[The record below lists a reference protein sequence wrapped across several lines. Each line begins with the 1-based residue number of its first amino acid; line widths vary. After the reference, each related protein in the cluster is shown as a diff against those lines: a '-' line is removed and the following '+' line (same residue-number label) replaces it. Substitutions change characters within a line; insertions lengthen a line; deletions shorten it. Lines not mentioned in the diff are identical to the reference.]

1 MYTIYSTILITGNE
15 FPSNESVGGKMTFKD
30 LSIKRKIIYLYLPLA
45 IIPMILFAGIS
56 MKFYESAIIKR
67 SLSSMSDNNVLIS
80 DRIDGILSEA
90 EGSAT
95 LLTISINRLLN
106 SDAFHG
112 ILSSDIKLYNLISN
126 ELAYA
131 KLIYKYID
139 SIGFVDID
147 NRLYYS
153 DYELQKG
160 KNAIVDSEMY
170 DTLMATTG
178 NSVWFE
184 LSNRDYLTKSPD
196 QKMLTLGK
204 KVWNINTGETIGY
217 LFVNIDE
224 KVFTNLISGQ
234 LADYDIYNAGY
245 QLLTTT
251 VAEEETSQKVAQFL
265 SGEVASD
272 ILSDGGERTLIS
284 KIQIEKLQWT
294 LLSKANLN
302 LFTQD
307 LANIILLIII
317 MLITIILLEITMTL
331 ALNRLITNPIMKLK
345 NGVEEISKGNFDF
358 RFKMKTND
366 EIGLFAMSFNHM
378 SAQIKKLL
386 FDVER
391 EEKKKREYELA
402 LIQQQIKPHFLY
414 NTLDII
420 LKLSQLGQERK
431 AQKVTRRLADYYRN
445 SLSGGADVISV
456 KEELK
461 ITLDYLE
468 LQKLRYSDVFDYRIE
483 VSQMMESIMIPKLSL
498 QPIVEN
504 AIEHGF
510 KYLSET
516 GLIRI
521 YDEMQED
528 AYEIIVAD
536 NGVGM
541 SEEHMIMLNQ
551 VLNDPSDHQTI
562 RSFGIKNVSH
572 RMKLFFGHEY
582 GVYIVSEAGKG
593 TEIRIKL
600 PKDGQYD

>member
-1 MYTIYSTILITGNE
+1 MS
-15 FPSNESVGGKMTFKD
+15 FHQMSSVGGKMTFKD

-80 DRIDGILSEA
+80 DRIDSILSEA

-112 ILSSDIKLYNLISN
+112 MLSNDIKLYNLISN

-131 KLIYKYID
+131 KLIYKTID
-139 SIGFVDID
+139 SIGFIDID
-147 NRLYYS
+147 GRLYYS

-170 DTLMATTG
+170 EILMTTTG
-178 NSVWFE
+178 NSVWFD
-184 LSNRDYLTKSPD
+184 LSTRDYLTKDPD
-196 QKMLTLGK
+196 QKMFTLGK
-204 KVWNINTGETIGY
+204 KVWNINTGATIGY

-224 KVFTNLISGQ
+224 QVFTDLIKGQ
-234 LADYDIYNAGY
+234 LPDYIIYNAVQQ
-245 QLLTTT
+245 QLIST
-251 VAEEETSQKVAQFL
+251 VADDASGVKVAPFL
-265 SGEVASD
+265 SSIATTD
-272 ILSDGGERTLIS
+272 LLSTGGERMLIS
-284 KIQIEKLQWT
+284 KIQIEKLGWT
-294 LLSKANLN
+294 LLSKADLN

-307 LANIILLIII
+307 LANIILLIVI

-456 KEELK
+456 KDELK

-483 VSQMMESIMIPKLSL
+483 VSELMESVMIPKLSL

-516 GLIRI
+516 GMIRI
-521 YDEMQED
+521 YDEIKENT
-528 AYEIIVAD
+528 YEIIVAD

-541 SEEHMIMLNQ
+541 SEEYRNRLNQ
-551 VLNDPSDHQTI
+551 VLGDPNDHQTI

-572 RMKLFFGHEY
+572 RMKLFFGQEY

>member
-1 MYTIYSTILITGNE
+1 
-15 FPSNESVGGKMTFKD
+15 MTFKD

-80 DRIDGILSEA
+80 DRIDSILSEA

-112 ILSSDIKLYNLISN
+112 MLSNDIKLYNLISN

-131 KLIYKYID
+131 KLIYKTID
-139 SIGFVDID
+139 SIGFIDID
-147 NRLYYS
+147 GRLYYS
-153 DYELQKG
+153 DYELQQG

-170 DTLMATTG
+170 EILMTTTG
-178 NSVWFE
+178 NSVWFD
-184 LSNRDYLTKSPD
+184 LSNRDYLTKDSD

-204 KVWNINTGETIGY
+204 KVWNINTGATIGY

-224 KVFTNLISGQ
+224 QVFTDLIKGQ
-234 LADYDIYNAGY
+234 LPDYIIYNAVQQ
-245 QLLTTT
+245 QLIST
-251 VAEEETSQKVAQFL
+251 VADDASGVKVAPFL
-265 SGEVASD
+265 SSIATSD
-272 ILSDGGERTLIS
+272 LLSTGGKRMLIS
-284 KIQIEKLQWT
+284 KIQIEKLGWT
-294 LLSKANLN
+294 LLSKADLN

-307 LANIILLIII
+307 LANIILLIVI

-345 NGVEEISKGNFDF
+345 KGVEEISKGNFDF

-483 VSQMMESIMIPKLSL
+483 VSELMESVMIPKLSL

-516 GLIRI
+516 GMIRI
-521 YDEMQED
+521 YDEIKENT
-528 AYEIIVAD
+528 YEIIVAD

-541 SEEHMIMLNQ
+541 SEEYRNRLNQ
-551 VLNDPSDHQTI
+551 VLSDPSDHQTI

-572 RMKLFFGHEY
+572 RMKLFFGQEY
-582 GVYIVSEAGKG
+582 GVYIVSEAGQG

>member
-1 MYTIYSTILITGNE
+1 
-15 FPSNESVGGKMTFKD
+15 MTFKD

-56 MKFYESAIIKR
+56 TKFYESAIIKR

-80 DRIDGILSEA
+80 DRIDGIISEA

-112 ILSSDIKLYNLISN
+112 MLSSDIKLYNLISN

-131 KLIYKYID
+131 KLIYKTID
-139 SIGFVDID
+139 SIGFIDID
-147 NRLYYS
+147 GRLYYS
-153 DYELQKG
+153 DYELQNG
-160 KNAIVDSEMY
+160 RNAITDSKMY
-170 DTLMATTG
+170 EILMETTG

-184 LSNRDYLTKSPD
+184 LSNRDYLTKDPD

-204 KVWNINTGETIGY
+204 KVWNINTGATIGY

-224 KVFTNLISGQ
+224 QVFTDLIKGQ
-234 LADYDIYNAGY
+234 LADYLVYNAGHQ
-245 QLLTTT
+245 QLIST
-251 VAEEETSQKVAQFL
+251 VDDGVSNVKVAPFL
-265 SGEVASD
+265 SSVATSD
-272 ILSDGGERTLIS
+272 ILSTGGERTLIS
-284 KIQIEKLQWT
+284 KVQIEKLGWI
-294 LLSKANLN
+294 LLSKADLN

-307 LANIILLIII
+307 LASIILLIII
-317 MLITIILLEITMTL
+317 MLITIIILEITMTL

-456 KEELK
+456 KNELK

-483 VSQMMESIMIPKLSL
+483 VSELMESIMIPKLSL

-516 GLIRI
+516 GLVRI
-521 YDEMQED
+521 YDEMHND
-528 AYEIIVAD
+528 AYEIIVED

-541 SEEHMIMLNQ
+541 SEELMNKLNQ
-551 VLNDPSDHQTI
+551 VLSDPSDHQTI

-572 RMKLFFGHEY
+572 RMKLFFGNEY
-582 GVYIVSEAGKG
+582 GVHIVSKAGVG

>member
-1 MYTIYSTILITGNE
+1 
-15 FPSNESVGGKMTFKD
+15 MTFKD

-45 IIPMILFAGIS
+45 IVPMILFAGIS

-106 SDAFHG
+106 SDPFHG
-112 ILSSDIKLYNLISN
+112 QLSNDIKLYNLISN

-139 SIGFVDID
+139 SIGFIDID

-170 DTLMATTG
+170 ETLMVTTG

-184 LSNRDYLTKSPD
+184 LSRRDYLTRSPD

-224 KVFTNLISGQ
+224 KVFTNLIDGQ
-234 LADYDIYNAGY
+234 LADYDIYNAEY
-245 QLLTTT
+245 QLLITT
-251 VAEEETSQKVAQFL
+251 VTGEDFSQKVAQFL
-265 SGEVASD
+265 SGEVATN

-284 KIQIEKLQWT
+284 KKQIEKLEWT

-483 VSQMMESIMIPKLSL
+483 VSQLMESIMIPKLSL

-510 KYLSET
+510 KYMTET

-521 YDEMQED
+521 YDEMKED

-541 SEEHMIMLNQ
+541 SEEHKIMLNQ
-551 VLNDPSDHQTI
+551 VLSDPSDHQTI
-562 RSFGIKNVSH
+562 RSYGIKNVSH

-582 GVYIVSEAGKG
+582 GVYIVSEVGKG

-600 PKDGQYD
+600 PKDGRYD

>member
-1 MYTIYSTILITGNE
+1 
-15 FPSNESVGGKMTFKD
+15 MTFKD

-80 DRIDGILSEA
+80 DRVDGILSEA

-112 ILSSDIKLYNLISN
+112 TLSSDIKLYNLISN

-131 KLIYKYID
+131 KLIYKTID

-160 KNAIVDSEMY
+160 KNAILDSKMY
-170 DTLMATTG
+170 ETLTATTG

-224 KVFTNLISGQ
+224 RVFTNLISGQ
-234 LADYDIYNAGY
+234 LADYDIYNAGN

-251 VAEEETSQKVAQFL
+251 VEDKELSQKVEEFI
-265 SGEVASD
+265 SGDVTSD

-284 KIQIEKLQWT
+284 KIQIEKLGWT

-461 ITLDYLE
+461 ITQDYLE

-483 VSQMMESIMIPKLSL
+483 VSELMESIMIPKLSL

-521 YDEMQED
+521 YDEMHEN

-541 SEEHMIMLNQ
+541 SEDHMDKLNQ
-551 VLNDPSDHQTI
+551 VLCDPTDHQTI

-572 RMKLFFGHEY
+572 RMKLFFGQEY
-582 GVYIVSEAGKG
+582 GVYVVSEAGKG

>member
-1 MYTIYSTILITGNE
+1 
-15 FPSNESVGGKMTFKD
+15 MTFKD

-80 DRIDGILSEA
+80 DRVDGILSEA

-112 ILSSDIKLYNLISN
+112 TLSSDIKLYNLISN

-131 KLIYKYID
+131 KLIYKTID

-147 NRLYYS
+147 DRLYYS

-160 KNAIVDSEMY
+160 KNAILDSKMY
-170 DTLMATTG
+170 ETLTATTG

-234 LADYDIYNAGY
+234 LADYDIYNAEHH
-245 QLLTTT
+245 LLTTT
-251 VAEEETSQKVAQFL
+251 VEDKELSRKVEEFIRGDVT
-265 SGEVASD
+265 SD
-272 ILSDGGERTLIS
+272 ILNDSGERTLIS
-284 KIQIEKLQWT
+284 KIQIEKLGWT

-483 VSQMMESIMIPKLSL
+483 VSELMESIMIPKLSL

-521 YDEMQED
+521 YDEMHQD

-541 SEEHMIMLNQ
+541 SEDHMDRLNQ
-551 VLNDPSDHQTI
+551 VLSDPTDHQTI

>member
-1 MYTIYSTILITGNE
+1 
-15 FPSNESVGGKMTFKD
+15 MTFKD

-45 IIPMILFAGIS
+45 IIPMIIFAGIS

-106 SDAFHG
+106 SATFHG
-112 ILSSDIKLYNLISN
+112 TLSDDIKLYNLISN
-126 ELAYA
+126 ELTYA

-139 SIGFVDID
+139 SIGFIDVD

-153 DYELQKG
+153 DYELQNG

-170 DTLMATTG
+170 ETLRTTTG

-184 LSNRDYLTKSPD
+184 LSNRDFLTRSPD

-204 KVWNINTGETIGY
+204 KIWNINTGATIGY

-224 KVFTNLISGQ
+224 QVFSNLISGQ
-234 LADYDIYNAGY
+234 LADYDIYNTELN
-245 QLLTTT
+245 LLTTT
-251 VAEEETSQKVAQFL
+251 ITDGERRVKVEPFL
-265 SGEVASD
+265 NGTITSD
-272 ILSDGGERTLIS
+272 IMGTSGERTLIS
-284 KIQIEKLQWT
+284 KIQIDKLGWT
-294 LLSKANLN
+294 LLSKADLN

-345 NGVEEISKGNFDF
+345 NGVEEISRGNFDY

-456 KEELK
+456 KDELK

-483 VSQMMESIMIPKLSL
+483 VSPLMESIMIPKLSL

-521 YDEMQED
+521 FDEMRED

-541 SEEHMIMLNQ
+541 SEEHRTMLNQ
-551 VLNDPSDHQTI
+551 VLSAPSDHQTI

-582 GVYIVSEAGKG
+582 GIYIVSEAGKG
-593 TEIRIKL
+593 TEIRIRL

>member
-1 MYTIYSTILITGNE
+1 
-15 FPSNESVGGKMTFKD
+15 
-30 LSIKRKIIYLYLPLA
+30 
-45 IIPMILFAGIS
+45 MILFAGIS

-80 DRIDGILSEA
+80 DRIDSILSEA

-112 ILSSDIKLYNLISN
+112 MLSNDIKLYNLISN

-131 KLIYKYID
+131 KLIYKTID
-139 SIGFVDID
+139 SIGFIDID
-147 NRLYYS
+147 GRLYYS
-153 DYELQKG
+153 DYELQQG

-170 DTLMATTG
+170 EILMTTTG
-178 NSVWFE
+178 NSVWFD
-184 LSNRDYLTKSPD
+184 LSNRDYLTKDSD

-204 KVWNINTGETIGY
+204 KVWNINTGATIGY

-224 KVFTNLISGQ
+224 QVFTDLIKGQ
-234 LADYDIYNAGY
+234 LPDYIIYNAVQQ
-245 QLLTTT
+245 QLIST
-251 VAEEETSQKVAQFL
+251 VADDASGVKVAPFL
-265 SGEVASD
+265 SSIATSD
-272 ILSDGGERTLIS
+272 LLSTGGKRMLIS
-284 KIQIEKLQWT
+284 KIQIEKLGWT
-294 LLSKANLN
+294 LLSKADLN

-307 LANIILLIII
+307 LANIILLIVI

-345 NGVEEISKGNFDF
+345 KGVEEISKGNFDF

-483 VSQMMESIMIPKLSL
+483 VSELMESVMIPKLSL

-516 GLIRI
+516 GMIRI
-521 YDEMQED
+521 YDEIKENT
-528 AYEIIVAD
+528 YEIIVAD

-541 SEEHMIMLNQ
+541 SEEYRNRLNQ
-551 VLNDPSDHQTI
+551 VLSDPSDHQTI

-572 RMKLFFGHEY
+572 RMKLFFGQEY
-582 GVYIVSEAGKG
+582 GVYIVSEAGQG

>member
-1 MYTIYSTILITGNE
+1 
-15 FPSNESVGGKMTFKD
+15 MTFKD

>member
-1 MYTIYSTILITGNE
+1 
-15 FPSNESVGGKMTFKD
+15 MTFKD

-80 DRIDGILSEA
+80 DRIDGIISEA

-112 ILSSDIKLYNLISN
+112 MLSNDIKLYNLISN

-131 KLIYKYID
+131 KLIYKTID
-139 SIGFVDID
+139 SIGFIDID
-147 NRLYYS
+147 GRLYYS
-153 DYELQKG
+153 DYELQNG
-160 KNAIVDSEMY
+160 RNAITDSKMY
-170 DTLMATTG
+170 EILMATTG

-184 LSNRDYLTKSPD
+184 LSNRDYLTKDPD

-204 KVWNINTGETIGY
+204 KVWNINTGATIGY

-224 KVFTNLISGQ
+224 QVFTDLIKGQ
-234 LADYDIYNAGY
+234 LADYIVYNVGHQ
-245 QLLTTT
+245 QLIST
-251 VAEEETSQKVAQFL
+251 AEDGVSNVKVAPFL
-265 SGEVASD
+265 SSAATSD
-272 ILSDGGERTLIS
+272 ILSTGGERTLIS
-284 KIQIEKLQWT
+284 KVHIDKLGWT
-294 LLSKANLN
+294 LLSKADLN

-456 KEELK
+456 KNELK

-483 VSQMMESIMIPKLSL
+483 VSELMESIMIPKLSL

-521 YDEMQED
+521 YDEMHED
-528 AYEIIVAD
+528 AYEIIVED

-541 SEEHMIMLNQ
+541 SEELMNKLNQ
-551 VLNDPSDHQTI
+551 VLSDPSDHQTI
-562 RSFGIKNVSH
+562 KSFGIKNVSH

-582 GVYIVSEAGKG
+582 GVYIVSKAGVG

>member
-1 MYTIYSTILITGNE
+1 
-15 FPSNESVGGKMTFKD
+15 MTFKD

-80 DRIDGILSEA
+80 DRVDGILSEA

-112 ILSSDIKLYNLISN
+112 TLSSDIKLYNLISN

-131 KLIYKYID
+131 KLIYKTID

-160 KNAIVDSEMY
+160 KNAILDSQMY
-170 DTLMATTG
+170 ETLTATTG

-184 LSNRDYLTKSPD
+184 LSNREYLTKSPD
-196 QKMLTLGK
+196 KKMLTLGK

-224 KVFTNLISGQ
+224 RVFTSLISGQ
-234 LADYDIYNAGY
+234 LADYDIYNAEH

-251 VAEEETSQKVAQFL
+251 VEDKESSQKVEEFI
-265 SGEVASD
+265 SGNVTSD

-284 KIQIEKLQWT
+284 KIQIEKLGWT

-445 SLSGGADVISV
+445 SLSGGADVITV

-483 VSQMMESIMIPKLSL
+483 VSELMESIMIPKLSI

-521 YDEMQED
+521 YDEMHED

-541 SEEHMIMLNQ
+541 SEDHMDKLNQ
-551 VLNDPSDHQTI
+551 VLSDPTDHQTI

-572 RMKLFFGHEY
+572 RMKLFFGQEY
-582 GVYIVSEAGKG
+582 GVYVVSEAGKG